1 MKNKVNEKS
10 LENLRPS
17 WSKGESGN
25 PTGRPKGAL
34 GRSTIARR
42 WLELETKER
51 NNLTGE
57 DESLTQEDLITL
69 AQIKK
74 AKTGDTNAYKEL
86 LNSAYGQAIQPIEI
100 DTPSVDLSGLT
111 TVELKAL
118 LKEELLNDEEPLE
131 NE

>member
-1 MKNKVNEKS
+1 MKKKVNEKS

-17 WSKGESGN
+17 WQKGESGN
-25 PTGRPKGAL
+25 ANGRPKGAL

-42 WLELETKER
+42 WLEVETKER
-51 NNLTGE
+51 NNITGE
-57 DESLTQEDLITL
+57 DENLTQEDFITL

-74 AKTGDTNAYKEL
+74 AKAGDTNAYKEL
-86 LNSAYGQAIQPIEI
+86 LNSAYGQATQPIEI

-111 TVELKAL
+111 TEEIKAL
-118 LKEELLNDEEPLE
+118 LKDELLNDEEGLD

>member
-1 MKNKVNEKS
+1 MKKKVNEKS
-10 LENLRPS
+10 LENLRPA
-17 WSKGESGN
+17 WGKGESGN
-25 PTGRPKGAL
+25 AKGRPKGAL

-42 WLELETKER
+42 WLEVETNER

-57 DESLTQEDLITL
+57 DETLTQEDLITL

-74 AKTGDTNAYKEL
+74 AKAGDTNAYKEL
-86 LNSAYGQAIQPIEI
+86 LNSAYGQATQPIEI

-111 TVELKAL
+111 TDEIKAL
-118 LKEELLNDEEPLE
+118 LKDELLNDEEGLE

>member
-1 MKNKVNEKS
+1 MKKKINEKS

-17 WSKGESGN
+17 WQKGESGN
-25 PTGRPKGAL
+25 AKGRPKGAL

-42 WLELETKER
+42 WLEVETKET

-57 DESLTQEDLITL
+57 NETLSQEDLITL

-74 AKTGDTNAYKEL
+74 AKAGDTNAYKEL
-86 LNSAYGQAIQPIEI
+86 LNSAYGQATQPIEI
-100 DTPSVDLSGLT
+100 DTPSVDLSGLST
-111 TVELKAL
+111 EELRAL
-118 LKEELLNDEEPLE
+118 LKDELLNDEEALE

>member
-1 MKNKVNEKS
+1 MKKKVNEKS

-17 WSKGESGN
+17 WQKGESGN
-25 PTGRPKGAL
+25 ANGRPKGAL

-42 WLELETKER
+42 WLEVETKER
-51 NNLTGE
+51 NNITGE
-57 DESLTQEDLITL
+57 DENLTQEDLITL

-74 AKTGDTNAYKEL
+74 AKAGDTNAYKEL
-86 LNSAYGQAIQPIEI
+86 LNSAYGQATQPIEI

-111 TVELKAL
+111 TEEIKAL
-118 LKEELLNDEEPLE
+118 LKDELLNDEEGLD

>member
-111 TVELKAL
+111 TEELKAL

>member
-1 MKNKVNEKS
+1 MKKKINEKS

-17 WSKGESGN
+17 WEKGVSGN
-25 PTGRPKGAL
+25 PNGRPKGAL

-42 WLELETKER
+42 WLEVETKET

-57 DESLTQEDLITL
+57 NETLSQEDLITL

-74 AKTGDTNAYKEL
+74 AKAGDTNAYKEL
-86 LNSAYGQAIQPIEI
+86 LNSAYGQATQPIEI
-100 DTPSVDLSGLT
+100 DTPSVDLSGLST
-111 TVELKAL
+111 EELRAL
-118 LKEELLNDEEPLE
+118 LKDELLNDEEALE